1 MFDCA
6 VALAGKC
13 ADIDGVTR
21 LCPLADI
28 IIAADGGADNLLSAG
43 IDPDWVIGDND
54 SAQMSLPEKSIQI
67 LFPQDK
73 DYTDGELALSLAL
86 FLTESDVKI
95 KSKEALWT
103 VLAAADSTDHVGK
116 LIAENLALLLVNNF
130 RQAKD
135 LNDFSI
141 LVLFPFGKRQD
152 HSWTNVLLA
161 ASLARSGAHVYL
173 SDGFTIVRIIADKV
187 PLQAAFDPQ
196 VLDSITLTSQ
206 SELAFSA
213 VPLDDNVRGFTV
225 KGMKW
230 DLDQADL
237 AYNKSTAVS
246 NRPRDGEKP
255 DPYISL
261 ETGTVMLI
269 LTPAD

>member
-1 MFDCA
+1 M
-6 VALAGKC
+6 C

-21 LCPLADI
+21 LCSLADI
-28 IIAADGGADNLLSAG
+28 LIAADGGADNLLSAG

-54 SAQMSLPEKSIQI
+54 SAQISLPEKSTQI
-67 LFPQDK
+67 LLAQDK

-86 FLTESDVKI
+86 FLAESDVKI
-95 KSKEALWT
+95 NTKDALWSA
-103 VLAAADSTDHVGK
+103 LAAADSSDHDDGF
-116 LIAENLALLLVNNF
+116 IDEDLAPFLVKNF
-130 RQAKD
+130 RQTKD
-135 LNDFSI
+135 MSDFSI
-141 LVLFPFGKRQD
+141 LLLFPFGKRLD

-161 ASLARSGAHVYL
+161 ASLARCGALVYL
-173 SDGFTIVRIIADKV
+173 SDGFTLVRIIADKV

-196 VLDSITLTSQ
+196 VLASTSLTSQ

-213 VPLDDNVRGFTV
+213 VPLDDNVQGFTV

-246 NRPRDGEKP
+246 NRPREGEKP